1 MNRRFRRIGGLVK
14 RAAPILK
21 KVAKVAAPLMLAAVG
36 VALIAELRSR
46 SGESVGEIEAGTE
59 IE

>member
-1 MNRRFRRIGGLVK
+1 MNRLFRRIGGFVK

-21 KVAKVAAPLMLAAVG
+21 KVAKVAAPMMIAAVG

-46 SGESVGEIEAGTE
+46 SAESVGELEAGTE